1 MSICRKICYHS
12 ELVGIAQDIGF
23 AEIQRWFNVYAFDDP
38 MFYQTSEERITSGEL
53 SQYFSTECLDFQ
65 KEFFIPRKLII

>member
-1 MSICRKICYHS
+1 
-12 ELVGIAQDIGF
+12 
-23 AEIQRWFNVYAFDDP
+23 